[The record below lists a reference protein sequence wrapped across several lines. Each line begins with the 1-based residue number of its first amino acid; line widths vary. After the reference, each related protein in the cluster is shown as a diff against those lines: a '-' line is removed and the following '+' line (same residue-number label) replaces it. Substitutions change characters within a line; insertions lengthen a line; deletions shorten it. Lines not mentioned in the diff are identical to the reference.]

1 MRKGL
6 TVSNVLVFFLILGIN
21 YEIRQCYLC
30 LALNPLYWQTAVQ
43 LKHAYSFCR
52 KILGILISLFSKNE
66 DTIRFTEGN
75 LFYFA
80 ENLLQGRPHS
90 ISQSVTSIHLILI
103 LHVAGVE
110 QLFTLYIVEHVTLFR
125 FKNTFL
131 HLQLPSCFLGRSII
145 LLFPSTAQLHL
156 ALQNRGKINRSIQFF
171 FPNTNLKREIM
182 LHN

>member
-1 MRKGL
+1 MRTQLGL
-6 TVSNVLVFFLILGIN
+6 LNRICSILLKICYRVGHKAFLS
-21 YEIRQCYLC
+21 
-30 LALNPLYWQTAVQ
+30 Q
-43 LKHAYSFCR
+43 L
-52 KILGILISLFSKNE
+52 
-66 DTIRFTEGN
+66 
-75 LFYFA
+75 
-80 ENLLQGRPHS
+80 LL
-90 ISQSVTSIHLILI
+90 IHLIFI

-156 ALQNRGKINRSIQFF
+156 ALQNRGKINKSIQFF
-171 FPNTNLKREIM
+171 FPNTNLNREIM